1 MILTKSKN
9 AVNTFSS
16 PGELFRPGLF
26 YSIISLLLKI
36 HFLLTLLQNEEDNY
50 IYSFDGVGH

>member
-1 MILTKSKN
+1 MILTKSKY

-26 YSIISLLLKI
+26 L
-36 HFLLTLLQNEEDNY
+36 FNY
-50 IYSFDGVGH
+50 FITFENTFPINTITK

>member
-36 HFLLTLLQNEEDNY
+36 HFLLTLLRNEKDIY
-50 IYSFDGVGH
+50 IYNFDGVRH